1 MTPVF
6 YAFDSREKIFDII
19 EMITGGRMHPSWFRI
34 GGLPADLPEGWKTV
48 VDTFTSGFEARLG
61 EFDRLLTDGPI
72 FRARTEGVGPI
83 SLEDAIDHG
92 ISGPNLRACGFAW
105 DLRRSMPYGG
115 YSDFDFEVATAT
127 GGDCFARYQ
136 VRMEEMRQS
145 LRIVRQAAEKMPGG
159 RWVSTDYRY
168 VMPQRNDMLGD
179 IESLIAHFI
188 NVTRGMAPPVGECYR
203 AIESSKG
210 EYGYY
215 AVSDGEN
222 VPYRMRIR
230 TPSFAHMQAFPLMAR
245 GWLVADL
252 ITILGSIDFV
262 LADIDR

>member
-1 MTPVF
+1 
-6 YAFDSREKIFDII
+6 
-19 EMITGGRMHPSWFRI
+19 
-34 GGLPADLPEGWKTV
+34 
-48 VDTFTSGFEARLG
+48 
-61 EFDRLLTDGPI
+61 
-72 FRARTEGVGPI
+72 
-83 SLEDAIDHG
+83 
-92 ISGPNLRACGFAW
+92 
-105 DLRRSMPYGG
+105 
-115 YSDFDFEVATAT
+115 
-127 GGDCFARYQ
+127 
-136 VRMEEMRQS
+136 
-145 LRIVRQAAEKMPGG
+145 
-159 RWVSTDYRY
+159 
-168 VMPQRNDMLGD
+168 MPQRNDMLGD